1 MLDLRA
7 CADYGTTERAYYF
20 ELSTKNRVAPNHVS
34 VFDLAVRGVS
44 LRLNQPEFLSL
55 LLLLPFLLWYLRQK
69 NSGRI
74 HFSDLSI
81 SRQILPSFWVRS
93 LPALNFARFLVIV
106 LMIFA
111 LARPQASQSREQIT
125 SEGIDILLILDISG
139 SMKAEDF
146 EPDNRSHAA
155 KAVIHDF
162 LGDRKN
168 DRIGL
173 VVFAGESY
181 TQCPLTLDYRILG
194 DLLLNV
200 EIGMLEDGT
209 AIGDALANATNRLRH
224 STAKSKIAI
233 LLTDGENNAGSIDPL
248 TAAQAAKALNIK
260 VYTIGMGKEGGAFI
274 PYHDPIFGVQ
284 YSRTR
289 TYVDEE
295 MLKQIAEITDGRYF
309 RATDNQKL
317 AEIYKEIN
325 QLETTKIEVT
335 EYIRYKELA
344 AYPLVPAT
352 LLLMLEI
359 ILSNTRLR
367 KIP

>member
-1 MLDLRA
+1 MRLDHP
-7 CADYGTTERAYYF
+7 G
-20 ELSTKNRVAPNHVS
+20 
-34 VFDLAVRGVS
+34 
-44 LRLNQPEFLSL
+44 FLCL
-55 LLLLPFLLWYLRQK
+55 LLILPFLLWYLSQK
-69 NSGRI
+69 NNGRI
-74 HFSDLSI
+74 RFSDLSI
-81 SRQILPSFWVRS
+81 SRQIVPSFWVRC
-93 LPALNFARFLVIV
+93 LPVLNFVRFLVIA
-106 LMIFA
+106 LMIFT
-111 LARPQASQSREQIT
+111 LARPQSSHSRQQIT

-139 SMKAEDF
+139 SMRAEDF
-146 EPDNRSHAA
+146 KPDNRLHAA

-162 LGDRKN
+162 LSDRKN

-173 VVFAGESY
+173 VVFAGESF
-181 TQCPLTLDYRILG
+181 TQCPLTLDYRVLG
-194 DLLLNV
+194 NLLLNA

-233 LLTDGENNAGSIDPL
+233 LLTDGENNAGTIDPL
-248 TAAQAAKALNIK
+248 TAAQAAKALDIK

-274 PYHDPIFGVQ
+274 PYHDPIFGLQ
-284 YSRTR
+284 YSPNK

-295 MLKQIAEITDGRYF
+295 TLKQIAEITDGRYF

-317 AEIYKEIN
+317 SEIYQEIN

-335 EYIRYKELA
+335 EYTRYKELA
-344 AYPLVPAT
+344 AYPLILAT
-352 LLLMLEI
+352 ILLMLEI

>member
-1 MLDLRA
+1 MRLDHP
-7 CADYGTTERAYYF
+7 G
-20 ELSTKNRVAPNHVS
+20 
-34 VFDLAVRGVS
+34 
-44 LRLNQPEFLSL
+44 FLFL
-55 LLLLPFLLWYLRQK
+55 LLLLPLLLWYLAQK

-74 HFSDLSI
+74 CFSDLSI
-81 SRQILPSFWVRS
+81 GRQIAPSFWVRS
-93 LPALNFARFLVIV
+93 LPFLNFARFLVIV

-111 LARPQASQSREQIT
+111 LTRPQSSHSREQIT
-125 SEGIDILLILDISG
+125 SEGIDILLLLDISG
-139 SMKAEDF
+139 SMRAEDF
-146 EPDNRSHAA
+146 KPDNRLHAA

-162 LGDRKN
+162 LDNRQN

-173 VVFAGESY
+173 VVFAGESF
-181 TQCPLTLDYRILG
+181 TQCPLTLDYQVLG
-194 DLLLNV
+194 NLLLNV
-200 EIGMLEDGT
+200 KIGMLEDGT

-233 LLTDGENNAGSIDPL
+233 LLTDGENNTGTIDPL
-248 TAAQAAKALNIK
+248 TAAQAAKALGIK

-274 PYHDPIFGVQ
+274 PYHDPIFGLQ
-284 YSRTR
+284 YSTTR

-295 MLKQIAEITDGRYF
+295 TLKQIAEITDGRYF

-317 AEIYKEIN
+317 SEIYEEIN

-335 EYIRYKELA
+335 EYTRYKELA
-344 AYPLVPAT
+344 AYPLFLAT

>member
-1 MLDLRA
+1 MRLDHP
-7 CADYGTTERAYYF
+7 G
-20 ELSTKNRVAPNHVS
+20 
-34 VFDLAVRGVS
+34 
-44 LRLNQPEFLSL
+44 FLIL
-55 LLLLPFLLWYLRQK
+55 LLLLPFLLWYLGQK
-69 NSGRI
+69 DSGRI
-74 HFSDLSI
+74 RFSDLGI
-81 SRQILPSFWVRS
+81 GRQLVPSFWVKS
-93 LPALNFARFLVIV
+93 LPFLTFARFLVVV

-111 LARPQASQSREQIT
+111 LARPQSSHSREQIT

-139 SMKAEDF
+139 SMRAEDF
-146 EPDNRSHAA
+146 KPDNRLHAA

-162 LGDRKN
+162 LDDRKN

-173 VVFAGESY
+173 VVFAGESF
-181 TQCPLTLDYRILG
+181 TQCPLTLDYRVLG

-224 STAKSKIAI
+224 STTKSKIAI
-233 LLTDGENNAGSIDPL
+233 LLTDGENNAGAVDPL
-248 TAAQAAKALNIK
+248 IAAQAAKALNIK
-260 VYTIGMGKEGGAFI
+260 VYSIGMGKEEGAFI
-274 PYHDPIFGVQ
+274 PYHDPIFGLQ

-295 MLKQIAEITDGRYF
+295 TLKQIAEITEARYF
-309 RATDNQKL
+309 RATDNRKL
-317 AEIYKEIN
+317 SEIYEEIN

-344 AYPLVPAT
+344 AYPLLLAT
-352 LLLMLEI
+352 LLLTLEI
-359 ILSNTRLR
+359 VLSNTRLR

>member
-1 MLDLRA
+1 M
-7 CADYGTTERAYYF
+7 
-20 ELSTKNRVAPNHVS
+20 
-34 VFDLAVRGVS
+34 
-44 LRLNQPEFLSL
+44 RLNQPEFLLL
-55 LLLLPFLLWYLRQK
+55 LLLLPFLLWYLCQK
-69 NSGRI
+69 NGSRI
-74 HFSDLSI
+74 RFSDLSI
-81 SRQILPSFWVRS
+81 SRQIVPSFWVKS
-93 LPALNFARFLVIV
+93 LPLLNFTRFIV
-106 LMIFA
+106 VVLIIFA
-111 LARPQASQSREQIT
+111 LARPQSSQSREQIT

-139 SMKAEDF
+139 SMRAEDF
-146 EPDNRSHAA
+146 EPDNRLQAA

-162 LGDRKN
+162 LGNRRN

-181 TQCPLTLDYRILG
+181 TQCPLTLDYRVLG
-194 DLLLNV
+194 NLLFNV
-200 EIGMLEDGT
+200 EIGMLKDGT

-224 STAKSKIAI
+224 SAAKSKISI
-233 LLTDGENNAGSIDPL
+233 LLTDGENNAGTIDPL
-248 TAAQAAKALNIK
+248 TAAQAAKALSIK
-260 VYTIGMGKEGGAFI
+260 VYTIGMGKEGGALI

-284 YSRTR
+284 YSRAR

-335 EYIRYKELA
+335 EYIRYKELV
-344 AYPLVPAT
+344 AYPLIPAT
-352 LLLMLEI
+352 LLLILEI
-359 ILSNTRLR
+359 ILSTTRLR

>member
-1 MLDLRA
+1 MRLDHP
-7 CADYGTTERAYYF
+7 G
-20 ELSTKNRVAPNHVS
+20 
-34 VFDLAVRGVS
+34 
-44 LRLNQPEFLSL
+44 FLIL
-55 LLLLPFLLWYLRQK
+55 LLLLPFLLWYLGQK
-69 NSGRI
+69 DSGRI
-74 HFSDLSI
+74 RFSDLSI
-81 SRQILPSFWVRS
+81 GRQLVPSFWVKS
-93 LPALNFARFLVIV
+93 LPFLTFARFLVVV

-111 LARPQASQSREQIT
+111 LARPQSSHSREQIT

-139 SMKAEDF
+139 SMRAEDF
-146 EPDNRSHAA
+146 KPDNRLHAA

-162 LGDRKN
+162 LDNRKN

-173 VVFAGESY
+173 VVFAGESF
-181 TQCPLTLDYRILG
+181 TQCPLTLDYRVLG

-224 STAKSKIAI
+224 STTKSKIAI
-233 LLTDGENNAGSIDPL
+233 LLTDGENNAGTIDPL

-260 VYTIGMGKEGGAFI
+260 VYTIGMGKEEGAFI
-274 PYHDPIFGVQ
+274 PYHDPIFGLQ

-295 MLKQIAEITDGRYF
+295 TLKEIAEITEGRYF
-309 RATDNQKL
+309 RATDNRKL
-317 AEIYKEIN
+317 SEIYEEIN
-325 QLETTKIEVT
+325 QLETTKIEIT

-344 AYPLVPAT
+344 AYPLLLAT
-352 LLLMLEI
+352 LLLTLEI
-359 ILSNTRLR
+359 VLSNTRLR

>member
-1 MLDLRA
+1 MRLDHP
-7 CADYGTTERAYYF
+7 G
-20 ELSTKNRVAPNHVS
+20 
-34 VFDLAVRGVS
+34 
-44 LRLNQPEFLSL
+44 FLLL
-55 LLLLPFLLWYLRQK
+55 LLLLPLLLWYLGQK

-74 HFSDLSI
+74 RFSDLSI
-81 SRQILPSFWVRS
+81 GRQIVPSFWVKCI
-93 LPALNFARFLVIV
+93 PVLNFARFIVIV

-111 LARPQASQSREQIT
+111 LARPQSSQSRERIT

-139 SMKAEDF
+139 SMRAEDF
-146 EPDNRSHAA
+146 KPDNRLHAA

-162 LGDRKN
+162 LADRKN

-173 VVFAGESY
+173 VVFAGESF
-181 TQCPLTLDYRILG
+181 TQCPLTLDYKVLG
-194 DLLLNV
+194 TLLRNV
-200 EIGMLEDGT
+200 NIGMLEDGT
-209 AIGDALANATNRLRH
+209 AIGDALANATNRLRG

-233 LLTDGENNAGSIDPL
+233 LLTDGENNAGSVDPL
-248 TAAQAAKALNIK
+248 TAAQAAKALDIK
-260 VYTIGMGKEGGAFI
+260 VYTIGMGKEGGAFV
-274 PYHDPIFGVQ
+274 PYRDPIFGRVQ
-284 YSRTR
+284 YSQVR

-295 MLKQIAEITDGRYF
+295 TLKQIAAITDGRYF

-317 AEIYKEIN
+317 SEIYKEIN
-325 QLETTKIEVT
+325 QLETTKIEIT

-344 AYPLVPAT
+344 IYPLIFAT

>member
-1 MLDLRA
+1 MPS
-7 CADYGTTERAYYF
+7 G
-20 ELSTKNRVAPNHVS
+20 
-34 VFDLAVRGVS
+34 
-44 LRLNQPEFLSL
+44 PEFCAI
-55 LLLLPFLLWYLRQK
+55 
-69 NSGRI
+69 SGYCPNDFCPRTTAI
-74 HFSDLSI
+74 I
-81 SRQILPSFWVRS
+81 
-93 LPALNFARFLVIV
+93 
-106 LMIFA
+106 
-111 LARPQASQSREQIT
+111 PQSSTT

-139 SMKAEDF
+139 SMRAEDF
-146 EPDNRSHAA
+146 KPDNRLHAA

-162 LGDRKN
+162 LDDRKN

-173 VVFAGESY
+173 VVFAGESF
-181 TQCPLTLDYRILG
+181 TQCPLTLDYQILG
-194 DLLLNV
+194 KLLLSV

-209 AIGDALANATNRLRH
+209 AIGDALANATNRLRY

-233 LLTDGENNAGSIDPL
+233 LLTDGENNAGTIDPL
-248 TAAQAAKALNIK
+248 TAAQAAKALDIK

-274 PYHDPIFGVQ
+274 PYHDPIFGLQ
-284 YSRTR
+284 YSPNK

-295 MLKQIAEITDGRYF
+295 TLKQIAEITDGRYF

-317 AEIYKEIN
+317 SEIYQEIN

-335 EYIRYKELA
+335 EYTRYKELA
-344 AYPLVPAT
+344 AYPLILAT

>member
-1 MLDLRA
+1 ML
-7 CADYGTTERAYYF
+7 
-20 ELSTKNRVAPNHVS
+20 
-34 VFDLAVRGVS
+34 
-44 LRLNQPEFLSL
+44 LRLDHPGFLCL
-55 LLLLPFLLWYLRQK
+55 LLLLPFLLWYLNQK
-69 NSGRI
+69 NNGRI
-74 HFSDLSI
+74 RFSDLSI
-81 SRQILPSFWVRS
+81 SRQIAPSFWVRC
-93 LPALNFARFLVIV
+93 LPALNFVRFLVIV

-111 LARPQASQSREQIT
+111 LARPQWSHSRQQIT

-139 SMKAEDF
+139 SMRAEDF
-146 EPDNRSHAA
+146 KPDNRLHAA

-162 LGDRKN
+162 LADRKN

-173 VVFAGESY
+173 VVFAGESF
-181 TQCPLTLDYRILG
+181 TQCPLTLDYRVLG
-194 DLLLNV
+194 KLLLNV

-233 LLTDGENNAGSIDPL
+233 LLTDGENNAGTIDPL

-274 PYHDPIFGVQ
+274 PYHDPIFGLQ
-284 YSRTR
+284 YSPNR

-295 MLKQIAEITDGRYF
+295 TLKQIAEITDGRYF

-317 AEIYKEIN
+317 SEIYQEIN

-335 EYIRYKELA
+335 EYTRYKELA
-344 AYPLVPAT
+344 AYPLILAA

-359 ILSNTRLR
+359 VLSNTRLR

>member
-1 MLDLRA
+1 MRLDHP
-7 CADYGTTERAYYF
+7 G
-20 ELSTKNRVAPNHVS
+20 
-34 VFDLAVRGVS
+34 
-44 LRLNQPEFLSL
+44 FLIL
-55 LLLLPFLLWYLRQK
+55 LLLLPFLLWYLGQK
-69 NSGRI
+69 DSGRI
-74 HFSDLSI
+74 RFSDLSI
-81 SRQILPSFWVRS
+81 GRQLVPSFWVKS
-93 LPALNFARFLVIV
+93 LPFLTFARFLVVV

-111 LARPQASQSREQIT
+111 LARPQSSHSREQIT

-139 SMKAEDF
+139 SMRAEDF
-146 EPDNRSHAA
+146 KPDNRLHAA

-162 LGDRKN
+162 LDHRKN

-173 VVFAGESY
+173 VVFAGESF
-181 TQCPLTLDYRILG
+181 TQCPLTLDYRVLG

-224 STAKSKIAI
+224 STTKSKIAI
-233 LLTDGENNAGSIDPL
+233 LLTDGENNAGTIDPL

-260 VYTIGMGKEGGAFI
+260 VYTIGMGKEEGAFI
-274 PYHDPIFGVQ
+274 PYHDPIFGLQ

-295 MLKQIAEITDGRYF
+295 TLKQIAEITEGRYF
-309 RATDNQKL
+309 RATDNRKL
-317 AEIYKEIN
+317 SEIYEEIN

-335 EYIRYKELA
+335 EYVRYKELA
-344 AYPLVPAT
+344 AYPLLLAT
-352 LLLMLEI
+352 LLLALEI
-359 ILSNTRLR
+359 VLSNTRLR

>member
-1 MLDLRA
+1 MRLDHP
-7 CADYGTTERAYYF
+7 G
-20 ELSTKNRVAPNHVS
+20 
-34 VFDLAVRGVS
+34 
-44 LRLNQPEFLSL
+44 FLCL
-55 LLLLPFLLWYLRQK
+55 LLLLPFLLWYLSKK

-74 HFSDLSI
+74 RFSDLSI
-81 SRQILPSFWVRS
+81 SRQIAPSFWVKC
-93 LPALNFARFLVIV
+93 LPALNFVRFLVIV

-111 LARPQASQSREQIT
+111 LARPQSSRSRQQIT

-139 SMKAEDF
+139 SMRAEDF
-146 EPDNRSHAA
+146 KPDNRLYAA

-162 LGDRKN
+162 LDDRKN

-173 VVFAGESY
+173 VVFAGESF
-181 TQCPLTLDYRILG
+181 TQCPLTLDYRVLG
-194 DLLLNV
+194 NLLLNV

-233 LLTDGENNAGSIDPL
+233 LLTDGENNAGTIDPL
-248 TAAQAAKALNIK
+248 TAAQAAKAIGVK

-274 PYHDPIFGVQ
+274 PYHDPIFGLQ
-284 YSRTR
+284 YSPNR

-295 MLKQIAEITDGRYF
+295 TLKQIAEITDGRYF

-317 AEIYKEIN
+317 SEIYQEIN

-335 EYIRYKELA
+335 EYTRYKELA
-344 AYPLVPAT
+344 AYPLIVAT
-352 LLLMLEI
+352 LLLTLEI

>member
-1 MLDLRA
+1 MRLDHP
-7 CADYGTTERAYYF
+7 G
-20 ELSTKNRVAPNHVS
+20 
-34 VFDLAVRGVS
+34 
-44 LRLNQPEFLSL
+44 FLIL
-55 LLLLPFLLWYLRQK
+55 LLLLPFLLWYLGQK
-69 NSGRI
+69 DSGRI
-74 HFSDLSI
+74 RFSDLSI
-81 SRQILPSFWVRS
+81 GRQLVPTFWVKS
-93 LPALNFARFLVIV
+93 LPFLTFARFLVIV

-111 LARPQASQSREQIT
+111 LARPQSSHSREQIT

-139 SMKAEDF
+139 SMRAEDF
-146 EPDNRSHAA
+146 KPDNRLHAA

-162 LGDRKN
+162 LDNRKN

-173 VVFAGESY
+173 VVFAGESF
-181 TQCPLTLDYRILG
+181 TQCPLTLDYRVLG

-233 LLTDGENNAGSIDPL
+233 LLTDGENNAGTVDPL

-260 VYTIGMGKEGGAFI
+260 VYTIGMGKEEGAFI
-274 PYHDPIFGVQ
+274 PYHDPIFGLQ

-295 MLKQIAEITDGRYF
+295 TLKQIAEITEGRYF
-309 RATDNQKL
+309 RATDNRKL
-317 AEIYKEIN
+317 SEIYEEIN

-335 EYIRYKELA
+335 EYVRYKELA
-344 AYPLVPAT
+344 AYPLLLAT
-352 LLLMLEI
+352 LLLTVEI
-359 ILSNTRLR
+359 ILANTRLR

>member
-1 MLDLRA
+1 M
-7 CADYGTTERAYYF
+7 
-20 ELSTKNRVAPNHVS
+20 
-34 VFDLAVRGVS
+34 
-44 LRLNQPEFLSL
+44 RLEHPGFLLL

-69 NSGRI
+69 SSAHIR
-74 HFSDLSI
+74 FSDLSI
-81 SRQILPSFWVRS
+81 SRQITPSFWVRS
-93 LPALNFARFLVIV
+93 LPVLNFTRFLVVV

-111 LARPQASQSREQIT
+111 LARPQSSQSREQIT

-139 SMKAEDF
+139 SMRAEDF
-146 EPDNRSHAA
+146 KPDNRLHAA

-162 LGDRKN
+162 LRERKN

-181 TQCPLTLDYRILG
+181 TQCPLTLDYRVLG
-194 DLLLNV
+194 NLLFNV

-224 STAKSKIAI
+224 STAESKIAI
-233 LLTDGENNAGSIDPL
+233 LLTDGENNAGTNDPL

-260 VYTIGMGKEGGAFI
+260 VYTIGMGQEGGALI
-274 PYHDPIFGVQ
+274 PYRDPVFGLQ

-309 RATDNQKL
+309 RATDNRKL

-325 QLETTKIEVT
+325 QLETTKIEVM

-344 AYPLVPAT
+344 AYPLIPAT
-352 LLLMLEI
+352 LLLILEI

>member
-1 MLDLRA
+1 MRLDHP
-7 CADYGTTERAYYF
+7 G
-20 ELSTKNRVAPNHVS
+20 
-34 VFDLAVRGVS
+34 
-44 LRLNQPEFLSL
+44 FLIL
-55 LLLLPFLLWYLRQK
+55 LLLLPFLLWYLGQK
-69 NSGRI
+69 DSGRI
-74 HFSDLSI
+74 RFSDLSI
-81 SRQILPSFWVRS
+81 GRQLVPSFWVKS
-93 LPALNFARFLVIV
+93 LPFLTFARFLVVV

-111 LARPQASQSREQIT
+111 LARPQSSHSREQIT

-139 SMKAEDF
+139 SMRAEDF
-146 EPDNRSHAA
+146 KPDNRLHAA

-162 LGDRKN
+162 LDHRKN

-173 VVFAGESY
+173 VVFAGESF
-181 TQCPLTLDYRILG
+181 TQCPLTLDYRVLG

-224 STAKSKIAI
+224 STTKSKIAI
-233 LLTDGENNAGSIDPL
+233 LLTDGENNAGTINPL

-260 VYTIGMGKEGGAFI
+260 VYTIGMGKEEGAFI
-274 PYHDPIFGVQ
+274 PYHDPIFGPQ

-295 MLKQIAEITDGRYF
+295 TLKQIAEITEGRYF
-309 RATDNQKL
+309 RATDNRKL
-317 AEIYKEIN
+317 SEIYEEIN

-335 EYIRYKELA
+335 EYVRYKELA
-344 AYPLVPAT
+344 AYPLLLAT
-352 LLLMLEI
+352 LLLALEI
-359 ILSNTRLR
+359 VLSNTRLR

>member
-1 MLDLRA
+1 MRLD
-7 CADYGTTERAYYF
+7 
-20 ELSTKNRVAPNHVS
+20 H
-34 VFDLAVRGVS
+34 
-44 LRLNQPEFLSL
+44 PEFLFL
-55 LLLLPFLLWYLRQK
+55 LLLLPLLLWYLSKK
-69 NSGRI
+69 NDERI
-74 HFSDLSI
+74 RFSDLSTT
-81 SRQILPSFWVRS
+81 RQIVPSFWARC
-93 LPALNFARFLVIV
+93 LPILNFARFLVIV

-111 LARPQASQSREQIT
+111 LARPQSSHSRERIT

-139 SMKAEDF
+139 SMRAEDF
-146 EPDNRSHAA
+146 KPDNRLHAA

-173 VVFAGESY
+173 VVFAGESF
-181 TQCPLTLDYRILG
+181 TQCPLTLDYRVLG

-200 EIGMLEDGT
+200 QIGMLKDGT
-209 AIGDALANATNRLRH
+209 AIGDALANAINRLRH

-248 TAAQAAKALNIK
+248 TAAQAAKTLDIK
-260 VYTIGMGKEGGAFI
+260 VYTIGMGKEGGASI
-274 PYHDPIFGVQ
+274 PYHDPIFAGWP
-284 YSRTR
+284 SPARAH
-289 TYVDEE
+289 VDEKT
-295 MLKQIAEITDGRYF
+295 LKQIAKITDGRYF

-317 AEIYKEIN
+317 FEIYKEIN

-344 AYPLVPAT
+344 VYPLIPAI

-359 ILSNTRLR
+359 VLSNTRLR

>member
-1 MLDLRA
+1 MRLDHP
-7 CADYGTTERAYYF
+7 G
-20 ELSTKNRVAPNHVS
+20 
-34 VFDLAVRGVS
+34 
-44 LRLNQPEFLSL
+44 FLIL
-55 LLLLPFLLWYLRQK
+55 LLLLPFLLWYLGQK
-69 NSGRI
+69 DSGRI
-74 HFSDLSI
+74 RFSDLSI
-81 SRQILPSFWVRS
+81 GRQLVPSFWVKS
-93 LPALNFARFLVIV
+93 LPFLTFARFLVVV

-111 LARPQASQSREQIT
+111 LARPQSSHSREQIT

-139 SMKAEDF
+139 SMRAEDF
-146 EPDNRSHAA
+146 KPDNRLHAA

-162 LGDRKN
+162 LDNRKN

-173 VVFAGESY
+173 VVFAGESF
-181 TQCPLTLDYRILG
+181 TQCPLTLDYRVLG

-224 STAKSKIAI
+224 STTKSKIAI
-233 LLTDGENNAGSIDPL
+233 LLTDGENNAGTIDPL
-248 TAAQAAKALNIK
+248 IAAQAAKALNIK
-260 VYTIGMGKEGGAFI
+260 VYTIGMGKEEGAFI
-274 PYHDPIFGVQ
+274 PYHDPIFGLQ

-295 MLKQIAEITDGRYF
+295 TLKEIAEITEGRYF
-309 RATDNQKL
+309 RATDNRKL
-317 AEIYKEIN
+317 SEIYEEIN

-344 AYPLVPAT
+344 AYPLLLAT
-352 LLLMLEI
+352 LLLTLEI
-359 ILSNTRLR
+359 VLSNTRLR

>member
-1 MLDLRA
+1 MRLDHP
-7 CADYGTTERAYYF
+7 G
-20 ELSTKNRVAPNHVS
+20 
-34 VFDLAVRGVS
+34 
-44 LRLNQPEFLSL
+44 FLIL
-55 LLLLPFLLWYLRQK
+55 LLLLPFLLWYLGK
-69 NSGRI
+69 KDSGRI
-74 HFSDLSI
+74 RFSDLSI
-81 SRQILPSFWVRS
+81 GRQLVPSFWVKS
-93 LPALNFARFLVIV
+93 LPFLTFARFLVVV

-111 LARPQASQSREQIT
+111 LARPQSSHSREQIT

-139 SMKAEDF
+139 SMRAEDF
-146 EPDNRSHAA
+146 KPDNRLHAA

-162 LGDRKN
+162 LDNRKN

-173 VVFAGESY
+173 VVFAGESF
-181 TQCPLTLDYRILG
+181 TQCPLTLDYRVLG

-224 STAKSKIAI
+224 STTKSKIAI
-233 LLTDGENNAGSIDPL
+233 LLTDGENNAGTIDPL
-248 TAAQAAKALNIK
+248 IAAQAAKALNIK
-260 VYTIGMGKEGGAFI
+260 VYTIGMGKEEGAFI
-274 PYHDPIFGVQ
+274 PYHDPIFGLQ

-295 MLKQIAEITDGRYF
+295 TLKEIAEITEGRYF
-309 RATDNQKL
+309 RATDNRKL
-317 AEIYKEIN
+317 SEIYEEIN

-344 AYPLVPAT
+344 AYPLLLAT
-352 LLLMLEI
+352 LLLILEI
-359 ILSNTRLR
+359 VLSNTRLR

>member
-1 MLDLRA
+1 M
-7 CADYGTTERAYYF
+7 
-20 ELSTKNRVAPNHVS
+20 
-34 VFDLAVRGVS
+34 
-44 LRLNQPEFLSL
+44 RLEHPGFLLL
-55 LLLLPFLLWYLRQK
+55 LLLLPSLLWYLRQK
-69 NSGRI
+69 SSGHIR
-74 HFSDLSI
+74 FSDLSI
-81 SRQILPSFWVRS
+81 SRQITPSFWVRA
-93 LPALNFARFLVIV
+93 LPVLNFTRFLVVV

-111 LARPQASQSREQIT
+111 LARPQSSQSREQIT

-139 SMKAEDF
+139 SMRAEDF
-146 EPDNRSHAA
+146 KPDNRLHAA

-162 LGDRKN
+162 LRARKN

-181 TQCPLTLDYRILG
+181 TQCPLTLDYRVLG
-194 DLLLNV
+194 NLLLNV

-209 AIGDALANATNRLRH
+209 AIGEALANATNRLRH
-224 STAKSKIAI
+224 STAESKIAI
-233 LLTDGENNAGSIDPL
+233 LLTDGENNAGTIDPL

-260 VYTIGMGKEGGAFI
+260 VYTIGMGQEGGALI
-274 PYHDPIFGVQ
+274 PYRDPVFGLQ

-289 TYVDEE
+289 TYVDEK

-325 QLETTKIEVT
+325 QLETTKIEVM

-344 AYPLVPAT
+344 AYPLIPAT
-352 LLLMLEI
+352 LLLILEI